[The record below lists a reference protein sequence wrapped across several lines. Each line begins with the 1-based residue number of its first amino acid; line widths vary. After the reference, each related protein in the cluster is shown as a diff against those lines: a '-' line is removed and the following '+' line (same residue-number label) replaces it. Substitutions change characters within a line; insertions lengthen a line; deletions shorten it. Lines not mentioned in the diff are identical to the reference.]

1 VAFVAF
7 SDPMRATLAL
17 FVASLGLVGC
27 IDDGGQA
34 GTYCRADRDC
44 RGELVCVASACR
56 EQQASTPRV
65 DAGPVDSGPVDSG
78 PPPVD
83 ARVDSGEP
91 DEDAGTDAG
100 TDAGADAG
108 TDEDAGVDAGD

>member
-1 VAFVAF
+1 
-7 SDPMRATLAL
+7 MRATLAL

-34 GTYCRADRDC
+34 GTYCRTDRDC

-56 EQQASTPRV
+56 EVQAPTPPPP
-65 DAGPVDSGPVDSG
+65 PVDSGPVDSG

-83 ARVDSGEP
+83 APMDAGEP
-91 DEDAGTDAG
+91 EEDAGTDAG
-100 TDAGADAG
+100 TEEDAGTDAG